1 MLFTKPLIKITVKG
15 LNRKKLYKKFE
26 DENIALFAVKEED
39 KSFTFG
45 VRIKDRLKAVAI
57 LENMCYNYTVTDSLS
72 WIINRFFNKLQ
83 LFITGII
90 VLVLLFVSNIFVWK
104 IEIIGVDGSKLYVA
118 KETLADNNIFEFTP
132 KSQIDLSTVKNALL
146 SSEFSSASLSYK
158 GNTLEISVTAKTD
171 KNESLPQTDKLLS
184 RYDGV
189 VTKIIARCGTP
200 VVKVGQVVKRG
211 DVLITDEIYST
222 LDGSVIGKTKA
233 DGEVFAN
240 VTFSYSYPIS
250 VCDTLVFSGE
260 SYTQTDVQFF
270 GIGGLS
276 DDCKY
281 KYFDKVITLK
291 SLYPLP
297 IKVYETK
304 YYELVF
310 VKNDDLETF
319 AQDKCRELETFFGG
333 KFEYKYDVVKHN
345 AVALAKV
352 YFTAELLIG
361 DI

>member
-132 KSQIDLSTVKNALL
+132 
-146 SSEFSSASLSYK
+146 
-158 GNTLEISVTAKTD
+158 
-171 KNESLPQTDKLLS
+171 
-184 RYDGV
+184 
-189 VTKIIARCGTP
+189 
-200 VVKVGQVVKRG
+200 
-211 DVLITDEIYST
+211 
-222 LDGSVIGKTKA
+222 
-233 DGEVFAN
+233 
-240 VTFSYSYPIS
+240 
-250 VCDTLVFSGE
+250 
-260 SYTQTDVQFF
+260 
-270 GIGGLS
+270 
-276 DDCKY
+276 
-281 KYFDKVITLK
+281 
-291 SLYPLP
+291 
-297 IKVYETK
+297 
-304 YYELVF
+304 
-310 VKNDDLETF
+310 
-319 AQDKCRELETFFGG
+319 
-333 KFEYKYDVVKHN
+333 
-345 AVALAKV
+345 
-352 YFTAELLIG
+352 
-361 DI
+361 